1 MTKVWRK
8 GLPFSTEVAPLLAAM
23 PLLDEYREPL
33 MRLQGAW
40 DSLAL
45 LGQMSGAATDM
56 ADTRSAFEALT
67 GRLLD
72 SLARR
77 QFSNAVQQLQG
88 RAQVAIDILV
98 RNLFERTADVGFLA
112 ADGPL
117 RELLAHSARPER
129 GLQSAAQI
137 ATDLTPP
144 AGHHHGARGEAL
156 VASPIGASHEID
168 PAFDSDP
175 DNALDRHSDR
185 EPDHAFPQHQ
195 DRAVQLDAFREFVRQ
210 RLADYVAKYSVYDQ
224 VALLAADGRCLVALH
239 PDRCAPVVQDE
250 RLLRALEPGQAFVEV
265 HGPSDLL
272 GGASGLIYAAAVKAD
287 DGTMGVLCLSFKL
300 EDEMLGLFRALCAG
314 VPRSVL
320 VLKDAQGRVLLTSD
334 PWQIPLGAPLATAG
348 REQGFRMDFAGRD
361 YLACTA
367 AASGYEGYFGPGWSA
382 QMLQPLQHAFAD
394 APPQRQE
401 ARARG
406 VDTRELFDEELRSI
420 PLEARRIQR
429 ELSRSLWNG
438 KLKSRRLEDHAP
450 TRAAGASTNPAQGR
464 SPGNADFAVTLLN
477 EVERTGDQ
485 LRQVFERA
493 ISQLEESALGA
504 VFDTVGFQSELAISI
519 VNRNLY
525 ERANDCRWWAQD
537 ARLQQAL
544 AQGDADA
551 AAQVLSSI
559 HALYTVYSLLLVFDA
574 QGRVVAVSDPA
585 QVHHVGRS
593 LQGEWVR
600 AALAL
605 RDSSQYAVSAHAP
618 CGLYGE
624 DGRSPC
630 LVYAAAVPHPEG
642 QAAPVGGI
650 AIVFDGQPQFRAMLR
665 AALPSQPGSAALL
678 VTRSGEIVASS
689 DERWAVGAMLPVPL
703 PALST
708 LAPDQVVTG
717 EVELQGRVQ
726 AYGLAMSGGY
736 REYRRRTPPHPQDL
750 AALVLLPLGP
760 RLDETAQSQGQ
771 ASFVPLAP
779 GGARTLDIASVLVDH
794 QWLGLPAVQVL
805 AALERQRITAWP
817 QAPAA
822 VRGMLGFEGRMLP
835 VLDLG
840 QLLFHRPTGD
850 ECSLLVCRTSA
861 GQRLVLAVQQLG
873 QVFQAGADQLQPS
886 PTRPGWAAQAQVRLL
901 KGQGAEMLTLL
912 DCDDL
917 WRLVSGVA
925 PQEPASDL
933 PLLAAD

>member
-77 QFSNAVQQLQG
+77 QFGNAVQQLQG

-117 RELLAHSARPER
+117 RDLLQAD
-129 GLQSAAQI
+129 AQGGV
-137 ATDLTPP
+137 D
-144 AGHHHGARGEAL
+144 EA
-156 VASPIGASHEID
+156 D
-168 PAFDSDP
+168 QD
-175 DNALDRHSDR
+175 ALRHR
-185 EPDHAFPQHQ
+185 F
-195 DRAVQLDAFREFVRQ
+195 
-210 RLADYVAKYSVYDQ
+210 ADYVAKYSVYNQ
-224 VALLAADGRCLVALH
+224 VVLLAADGRRLAALD
-239 PDRCAPVVQDE
+239 PARCADRVQDE
-250 RLLRALEPGQAFVEV
+250 RLMRALAPDQAFVEV
-265 HGPSDLL
+265 HGPSALL
-272 GGASGLIYAAAVKAD
+272 NGANGLIYAAAVTSDSGAQ
-287 DGTMGVLCLSFKL
+287 GVLCLSFKL

-320 VLKDAQGRVLLTSD
+320 VLKNAEGQVLLTSD
-334 PWQIPLGAPLATAG
+334 PWQIPLGAPVPAAG
-348 REQGFRMDFAGRD
+348 QAQGFRVDFAGRD
-361 YLACTA
+361 YLSSSA

-394 APPQRQE
+394 APPERSE
-401 ARARG
+401 ARARD
-406 VDTRELFDEELRSI
+406 VDTRALFDEELRSI

-438 KLKSRRLEDHAP
+438 KLKSRAHAQVGLQAQ
-450 TRAAGASTNPAQGR
+450 AAGQSLAQGQP
-464 SPGNADFAVTLLN
+464 SGNGDFAVTLLN

-493 ISQLEESALGA
+493 IAQLEDSALGA
-504 VFDTVGFQSELAISI
+504 IFDSVGFQSELAISI

-525 ERANDCRWWAQD
+525 ERANDCRWWALD
-537 ARLQQAL
+537 ARLQRAL
-544 AQGDADA
+544 ADGH
-551 AAQVLSSI
+551 AAQAAEVLASI
-559 HALYTVYSLLLVFDA
+559 HALYTVYSLLLVFDT
-574 QGRVVAVSDPA
+574 QGRVVAVSDPSQA
-585 QVHHVGRS
+585 HHVGRS
-593 LQGEWVR
+593 LQGDWVR
-600 AALAL
+600 GALGL
-605 RDSSQYAVSAHAP
+605 RDASQYVVSAHEA

-624 DGRSPC
+624 SGDAPC
-630 LVYAAAVPHPEG
+630 LVYAAAVPHPAG
-642 QAAPVGGI
+642 GVHAAGGI
-650 AIVFDGQPQFRAMLR
+650 AVVFDGQPQFRAMLR
-665 AALPSQPGSAALL
+665 AALPGQPGSAALL
-678 VTRSGEIVASS
+678 VTRAGEVVASS
-689 DERWAVGAMLPVPL
+689 DDRWTAGQSLPIPLKELATL
-703 PALST
+703 PA
-708 LAPDQVVTG
+708 DQHVTG
-717 EVELQGRVQ
+717 EIMLDGRVQ

-736 REYRRRTPPHPQDL
+736 REYRRHTPPDAQDL
-750 AALVLLPLGP
+750 AAVVLLPLGP
-760 RLDETAQSQGQ
+760 RLEAAQAGH
-771 ASFVPLAP
+771 APAAFAPLAP
-779 GGARTLDIASVLVDH
+779 TGKQQLDLASFLVDH
-794 QWLGLPAVQVL
+794 QWLGLPAIQVL

-840 QLLFHRPTGD
+840 QLLFHRPCGD
-850 ECSLLVCRTSA
+850 EAALLVCRTSA

-873 QVFQAGADQLQPS
+873 QVFQASTDQLQAS

-912 DCDDL
+912 DGDDL

-925 PQEPASDL
+925 AQQADDV

>member
-77 QFSNAVQQLQG
+77 QFANAVQQLQG

-117 RELLAHSARPER
+117 KDLLAESARP
-129 GLQSAAQI
+129 
-137 ATDLTPP
+137 
-144 AGHHHGARGEAL
+144 
-156 VASPIGASHEID
+156 
-168 PAFDSDP
+168 
-175 DNALDRHSDR
+175 
-185 EPDHAFPQHQ
+185 
-195 DRAVQLDAFREFVRQ
+195 DRALELDAFRESVRQ

-250 RLLRALEPGQAFVEV
+250 RLLRALDPGQAFVEV
-265 HGPSDLL
+265 HGPSALL

-287 DGTMGVLCLSFKL
+287 NGTMGVLCLSFKL

-320 VLKDAQGRVLLTSD
+320 VLKDEQGRVLLTSD
-334 PWQIPLGAPLATAG
+334 PWQIPLGAPLATSG

-367 AASGYEGYFGPGWSA
+367 TASGYEGYFGPGWSA
-382 QMLQPLQHAFAD
+382 QMLQPLQHAFAE

-438 KLKSRRLEDHAP
+438 KLKSRSHALHAP
-450 TRAAGASTNPAQGR
+450 HASHGAAPPDTAFPAAGALTSASTSTSQGR
-464 SPGNADFAVTLLN
+464 TPSNADFAVTLLN

-493 ISQLEESALGA
+493 ITQLEESALGA

-537 ARLQQAL
+537 GRLQQAL
-544 AQGDADA
+544 AQGHADA
-551 AAQVLSSI
+551 AAEVLSSI

-585 QVHHVGRS
+585 QAHHVGRS

-605 RDSSQYAVSAHAP
+605 RDSSQYAVSSHEP

-630 LVYAAAVPHPEG
+630 LVYAAAVPHPDG
-642 QAAPVGGI
+642 PVAPVGGI

-717 EVELQGRVQ
+717 EVEWQGRVQ
-726 AYGLAMSGGY
+726 AFGLAMSGGY

-794 QWLGLPAVQVL
+794 QWLGLPAAQVL

-873 QVFQAGADQLQPS
+873 QVFQAGTDQLQPS

-901 KGQGAEMLTLL
+901 KGKGAEMLTLL

-917 WRLVSGVA
+917 WRLVSGAA
-925 PQEPASDL
+925 PQEPAGDL

>member
-77 QFSNAVQQLQG
+77 QFGNAVAQLQG

-117 RELLAHSARPER
+117 RELLVMARDTHDEADR
-129 GLQSAAQI
+129 GL
-137 ATDLTPP
+137 
-144 AGHHHGARGEAL
+144 
-156 VASPIGASHEID
+156 
-168 PAFDSDP
+168 
-175 DNALDRHSDR
+175 
-185 EPDHAFPQHQ
+185 DH
-195 DRAVQLDAFREFVRQ
+195 AVQLDAFRESVRQ

-224 VALLAADGRCLVALH
+224 VALLAADGRRLVALH

-250 RLLRALEPGQAFVEV
+250 RLLRALEPGQPFVEA
-265 HGPSDLL
+265 HGPSPLL

-287 DGTMGVLCLSFKL
+287 NGTMGVLCLSFKL

-320 VLKDAQGRVLLTSD
+320 VLKDDQGRVLLTSD
-334 PWQIPLGAPLATAG
+334 PWQIPLGAPLATSG

-367 AASGYEGYFGPGWSA
+367 VASGYEGYFGPGWSA

-394 APPQRQE
+394 APPQREE

-406 VDTRELFDEELRSI
+406 VDTRELFDDELRSI

-438 KLKSRRLEDHAP
+438 KLKSRSHGPLTQAGGSRPDASP
-450 TRAAGASTNPAQGR
+450 ATAAGASAGAFAGSSTGHT
-464 SPGNADFAVTLLN
+464 PGNADFAVTLLN

-485 LRQVFERA
+485 LRQVFEQA
-493 ISQLEESALGA
+493 ITQLEDSALGA

-551 AAQVLSSI
+551 ATEVLSSI

-585 QVHHVGRS
+585 QAHHVGRS
-593 LQGEWVR
+593 LQGEWVG

-605 RDSSQYAVSAHAP
+605 RDSSQYAVSAHAA
-618 CGLYGE
+618 CGLYGA
-624 DGRSPC
+624 DGSSPC
-630 LVYAAAVPHPEG
+630 LVYAAAVPHPDG
-642 QAAPVGGI
+642 HAAPVGGI

-665 AALPSQPGSAALL
+665 AALPGQPGSAALL
-678 VTRSGEIVASS
+678 VTRAGEIVACS
-689 DERWAVGAMLPVPL
+689 DERWAAGEPLPVAL
-703 PALST
+703 PALSA
-708 LAPDQVVTG
+708 LNPDQVVTG

-726 AYGLAMSGGY
+726 AFGLAMSGGY

-760 RLDETAQSQGQ
+760 RLDVTAQSQGP
-771 ASFVPLAP
+771 ASFVPLP
-779 GGARTLDIASVLVDH
+779 LGGARTLDIASVLVDH

-850 ECSLLVCRTSA
+850 EASLLVCRTSA

-873 QVFQAGADQLQPS
+873 QVFQAGTDELQPS

-912 DCDDL
+912 DSDDL
-917 WRLVSGVA
+917 WRLVSGAA
-925 PQEPASDL
+925 PQEPIGDL

>member
-77 QFSNAVQQLQG
+77 QFGNAVQQLQG

-117 RELLAHSARPER
+117 RDLLEADAQGTVEEAER
-129 GLQSAAQI
+129 
-137 ATDLTPP
+137 D
-144 AGHHHGARGEAL
+144 AL
-156 VASPIGASHEID
+156 
-168 PAFDSDP
+168 
-175 DNALDRHSDR
+175 RR
-185 EPDHAFPQHQ
+185 
-195 DRAVQLDAFREFVRQ
+195 

-224 VALLAADGRCLVALH
+224 VVLLAADGRRLVALD
-239 PDRCAPVVQDE
+239 PARCADQVHDD

-265 HGPSDLL
+265 HGPSALL

-287 DGTMGVLCLSFKL
+287 CGAQAVLCLSFKL

-334 PWQIPLGAPLATAG
+334 PWQIPLGAPLVAAG
-348 REQGFRMDFAGRD
+348 KEQGFRMDFAGRD
-361 YLACTA
+361 YLACSA

-394 APPQRQE
+394 APPEQSD

-438 KLKSRRLEDHAP
+438 KLKSRAHAHP
-450 TRAAGASTNPAQGR
+450 QSPSGGASASSEQRP
-464 SPGNADFAVTLLN
+464 SGNADFAVTLLN

-493 ISQLEESALGA
+493 ITQLEDSALGA

-525 ERANDCRWWAQD
+525 ERANDCRWWALD

-544 AQGDADA
+544 AQGDAERA
-551 AAQVLSSI
+551 AEVLSSI

-574 QGRVVAVSDPA
+574 QGRVVAVSDPS
-585 QVHHVGRS
+585 QDRHLGRQ
-593 LQGEWVR
+593 LQGDWVR
-600 AALAL
+600 GALAL
-605 RDSSQYAVSAHAP
+605 RDASQYVVSAHEA

-624 DGRSPC
+624 DGQSPC
-630 LVYAAAVPHPEG
+630 LVYASAVPHPDG
-642 QAAPVGGI
+642 GTTPVGGI

-689 DERWAVGAMLPVPL
+689 DERWSPGQALPIALKDLATL
-703 PALST
+703 PS
-708 LAPDQVVTG
+708 DQYVTG

-736 REYRRRTPPHPQDL
+736 REYRRHTPPHPQDL
-750 AALVLLPLGP
+750 AAVVLLPLGP
-760 RLDETAQSQGQ
+760 RQEDSADALAL
-771 ASFVPLAP
+771 AAFAPLAP
-779 GGARTLDIASVLVDH
+779 TGKQQIDLASFMVDH
-794 QWLGLPAVQVL
+794 QWLGLPAAQVL

-840 QLLFHRPTGD
+840 QLLFHRPCG
-850 ECSLLVCRTSA
+850 EEAALLVCRTSA

-873 QVFQAGADQLQPS
+873 QVFQASADQLQPS

-912 DCDDL
+912 EGDDL

-925 PQEPASDL
+925 AQQQADDL

>member
-8 GLPFSTEVAPLLAAM
+8 GLPFSTEVAPLLPAM

-77 QFSNAVQQLQG
+77 QLRNAVRQLQG
-88 RAQVAIDILV
+88 RAQVAIDILI

-117 RELLAHSARPER
+117 RELLQADAQ
-129 GLQSAAQI
+129 GAVNLDQVQS
-137 ATDLTPP
+137 LRRRF
-144 AGHHHGARGEAL
+144 G
-156 VASPIGASHEID
+156 
-168 PAFDSDP
+168 
-175 DNALDRHSDR
+175 
-185 EPDHAFPQHQ
+185 
-195 DRAVQLDAFREFVRQ
+195 
-210 RLADYVAKYSVYDQ
+210 DYVAKYSVYDQ
-224 VALLAADGRCLVALH
+224 VVLLAADGRRLAAL
-239 PDRCAPVVQDE
+239 DEARCAARVDDA
-250 RLLRALEPGQAFVEV
+250 RLRQALQPGQAFVEV
-265 HGPSDLL
+265 HGPSALL
-272 GGASGLIYAAAVKAD
+272 GGASGLIFAAAVQGAD
-287 DGTMGVLCLSFKL
+287 GATGVLCLSFKL

-314 VPRSVL
+314 VSRSVL

-334 PWQIPLGAPLATAG
+334 PWQIPLGAPLAGGGEAEG
-348 REQGFRMDFAGRD
+348 WRLDFAGRD
-361 YLACTA
+361 YLSCCA
-367 AASGYEGYFGPGWSA
+367 AASGYEGYFGPGWRA
-382 QMLQPLQHAFAD
+382 QMLQPLQHAFPD
-394 APPQRQE
+394 TAPEHRDE
-401 ARARG
+401 RAAQ

-438 KLKSRRLEDHAP
+438 KLRSRAHAQ
-450 TRAAGASTNPAQGR
+450 AGATGGP
-464 SPGNADFAVTLLN
+464 DFAVTLLN

-493 ISQLEESALGA
+493 IAQLEDGALGA
-504 VFDTVGFQSELAISI
+504 VFDGVAFQSELAISI

-525 ERANDCRWWAQD
+525 ERANDCRWWALD
-537 ARLQQAL
+537 ARLQRAL
-544 AQGDADA
+544 AEGDA
-551 AAQVLSSI
+551 AAAAEVLGSI
-559 HALYTVYSLLLVFDA
+559 HALYTVYALLLVFDP

-585 QVHHVGRS
+585 QTHHVGRRLS
-593 LQGEWVR
+593 GDWVGQT
-600 AALAL
+600 LGL
-605 RDSSQYAVSAHAP
+605 RDSSQYVVSAHEA
-618 CGLYGE
+618 CGLYGAQ
-624 DGRSPC
+624 GQAPC
-630 LVYAAAVPHPEG
+630 LVYAAGVPHPAG
-642 QAAPVGGI
+642 GATLAGGI

-678 VTRSGEIVASS
+678 VTRAGEVVASS
-689 DERWAVGAMLPVPL
+689 DERWSPGDRAPVPVSEL
-703 PALST
+703 AALQ
-708 LAPDQVVTG
+708 ADRHVTG
-717 EVELQGRVQ
+717 ELEREGRVQ

-736 REYRRRTPPHPQDL
+736 REYRRDTPPHPQDL

-760 RLDETAQSQGQ
+760 RSSQPSGDATQAAFAPLPAGGGEVLDL
-771 ASFVPLAP
+771 ASFV
-779 GGARTLDIASVLVDH
+779 VDH
-794 QWLGLPAVQVL
+794 QWLGLPAAQVL

-840 QLLFHRPTGD
+840 QLLFHRPCG
-850 ECSLLVCRTSA
+850 EEAALLVCQTGA

-873 QVFQAGADQLQPS
+873 QVFVAGTAQLQPS
-886 PTRPGWAAQAQVRLL
+886 PTRPGWAAQALVRLL
-901 KGQGAEMLTLL
+901 KGQGQQMLTLL
-912 DCDDL
+912 EADDL
-917 WRLVSGVA
+917 WRLVNGTAPVA
-925 PQEPASDL
+925 DEV
-933 PLLAAD
+933 PLLAG

>member
-23 PLLDEYREPL
+23 PLLEEYREPL

-40 DSLAL
+40 DSLSL

-56 ADTRSAFEALT
+56 ANTRSAFEALT

-77 QFSNAVQQLQG
+77 QFDNAVQQLQG
-88 RAQVAIDILV
+88 RSQVAIDILV

-117 RELLAHSARPER
+117 KALLGADGDQRRTSP
-129 GLQSAAQI
+129 AA
-137 ATDLTPP
+137 
-144 AGHHHGARGEAL
+144 
-156 VASPIGASHEID
+156 D
-168 PAFDSDP
+168 PAFDRATDSAFDP
-175 DNALDRHSDR
+175 AADAAADPATD
-185 EPDHAFPQHQ
+185 PA
-195 DRAVQLDAFREFVRQ
+195 AVQQ

-239 PDRCAPVVQDE
+239 PERCAEQVRDE
-250 RLLRALEPGQAFVEV
+250 RLLRALNPGQAFVEV
-265 HGPSDLL
+265 HGPSPLL
-272 GGASGLIYAAAVKAD
+272 GGASGLIYAAAVTAD
-287 DGTMGVLCLSFKL
+287 NGTRGVLCLSFKL

-320 VLKDAQGRVLLTSD
+320 VLKDAEGRVLLTSD
-334 PWQIPLGAPLATAG
+334 PWQIPLGAPLAAAD
-348 REQGFRMDFAGRD
+348 RAQGFRIDFAGRD
-361 YLACTA
+361 YLACSA

-394 APPQRQE
+394 APPQRGE

-420 PLEARRIQR
+420 PLEALRIQR

-438 KLKSRRLEDHAP
+438 KLKSRSR
-450 TRAAGASTNPAQGR
+450 GAQFRTEGEVAN
-464 SPGNADFAVTLLN
+464 GNADFAVTLLN
-477 EVERTGDQ
+477 EVERTGEQ

-493 ISQLEESALGA
+493 IHQLEESALGA

-544 AQGDADA
+544 ARGDAHA
-551 AAQVLSSI
+551 ATEVLSSI

-574 QGRVVAVSDPA
+574 QGRVLAVSDPA
-585 QVHHVGRS
+585 QSHHVGRS

-600 AALAL
+600 GALAL
-605 RDSSQYAVSAHAP
+605 RDSSHYVVSPHEP
-618 CGLYGE
+618 CGLYGD
-624 DGRSPC
+624 DGASPC
-630 LVYAAAVPHPEG
+630 LVYATAVPHPERTMT
-642 QAAPVGGI
+642 PTGGI
-650 AIVFDGQPQFRAMLR
+650 AIVFDGQPQFRAMLQ
-665 AALPSQPGSAALL
+665 AALPRQPGSAALL

-689 DERWAVGAMLPVPL
+689 DARWAVGQSFPLAL
-703 PALST
+703 PALAT
-708 LAPDQVVTG
+708 LLPDQVVTG
-717 EVELQGRVQ
+717 ELELQGRVQ

-736 REYRRRTPPHPQDL
+736 REYRRQTPPHPQDL

-760 RLDETAQSQGQ
+760 RQGEASDAQPGAAFLPLPPSGRQMLDL
-771 ASFVPLAP
+771 ASFQ
-779 GGARTLDIASVLVDH
+779 VDH
-794 QWLGLPAVQVL
+794 QWLGLPAPQVL
-805 AALERQRITAWP
+805 AALGRQRITAWP

-822 VRGMLGFEGRMLP
+822 VRGMLGFEGQMLP

-840 QLLFHRPTGD
+840 QLLFHRPCG
-850 ECSLLVCRTSA
+850 EEASLLVCATRQ

-873 QVFQAGADQLQPS
+873 QVFQSGAEQLQPS
-886 PTRPGWAAQAQVRLL
+886 PTRPGWAAQARVHLL
-901 KGQGAEMLTLL
+901 KGKGADMLTLL

-917 WRLVSGVA
+917 WRLVSGGPDQSPVD
-925 PQEPASDL
+925 DL

>member
-77 QFSNAVQQLQG
+77 QFSNAIQQLQG

-117 RELLAHSARPER
+117 RQLLAISRETHDDEADP
-129 GLQSAAQI
+129 GLDQ
-137 ATDLTPP
+137 
-144 AGHHHGARGEAL
+144 
-156 VASPIGASHEID
+156 
-168 PAFDSDP
+168 
-175 DNALDRHSDR
+175 
-185 EPDHAFPQHQ
+185 
-195 DRAVQLDAFREFVRQ
+195 AVQLDTFRESVRQ

-224 VALLAADGRCLVALH
+224 VALLAADGRRLVALH
-239 PDRCAPVVQDE
+239 PDRCAAVVQDD

-265 HGPSDLL
+265 HGPSPLL

-287 DGTMGVLCLSFKL
+287 NGTMGVLCLSFKL

-334 PWQIPLGAPLATAG
+334 PWQIPLGAPLATSG
-348 REQGFRMDFAGRD
+348 REEGFRMDFAGRD

-367 AASGYEGYFGPGWSA
+367 VASGYEGYFGPGWSA

-394 APPQRQE
+394 APPQREE

-406 VDTRELFDEELRSI
+406 VDTRELFDDELRSI

-438 KLKSRRLEDHAP
+438 KLKSRSHGPLTQPVGGRTDASSAV
-450 TRAAGASTNPAQGR
+450 AAGASSGHSAGPSAR
-464 SPGNADFAVTLLN
+464 SSAASSTGHPPGNADFAVTLLN

-493 ISQLEESALGA
+493 ITQLEDSALGA

-544 AQGDADA
+544 AQGDADTA
-551 AAQVLSSI
+551 TEVLSSI
-559 HALYTVYSLLLVFDA
+559 HALYTVYSLLLVFDP

-585 QVHHVGRS
+585 QAHHVGSS

-605 RDSSQYAVSAHAP
+605 RDSSQYTVSSHAP
-618 CGLYGE
+618 CGLYGA

-630 LVYAAAVPHPEG
+630 LVYAAAVPHPHG
-642 QAAPVGGI
+642 DAAPVGGI

-678 VTRSGEIVASS
+678 VTRAGEIVASS
-689 DERWAVGAMLPVPL
+689 DERWAAGEQWPVAL

-708 LAPDQVVTG
+708 LNPDQVVTG

-726 AYGLAMSGGY
+726 AFGLAMSGGY

-750 AALVLLPLGP
+750 ATLVLLPLGP
-760 RLDETAQSQGQ
+760 RLDATAQSQGPV
-771 ASFVPLAP
+771 SFVPLPP

-850 ECSLLVCRTSA
+850 EASLLVCRTSA

-873 QVFQAGADQLQPS
+873 QVFQAGADQLQAS

-912 DCDDL
+912 DSDDL

>member
-77 QFSNAVQQLQG
+77 QFGNAVLQLQG

-117 RELLAHSARPER
+117 KELLAASAASGEDNPSSDSARDPSGEFLHESSR
-129 GLQSAAQI
+129 N
-137 ATDLTPP
+137 P
-144 AGHHHGARGEAL
+144 HHISL
-156 VASPIGASHEID
+156 
-168 PAFDSDP
+168 
-175 DNALDRHSDR
+175 R
-185 EPDHAFPQHQ
+185 ES
-195 DRAVQLDAFREFVRQ
+195 VRQ

-224 VALLAADGRCLVALH
+224 VALLDAEGRRLVALH
-239 PDRCAPVVQDE
+239 PDRCADVVRDD
-250 RLLRALEPGQAFVEV
+250 RLLRALESGQAFVEV
-265 HGPSDLL
+265 HGPSPLL

-287 DGTMGVLCLSFKL
+287 NGAMGVLCLSFKL

-320 VLKDAQGRVLLTSD
+320 VLKDQQGRVLLTSD
-334 PWQIPLGAPLATAG
+334 PWQIPLGAPLTDSG

-406 VDTRELFDEELRSI
+406 VDTRELFDDELRSI

-438 KLKSRRLEDHAP
+438 KLKSRSHGPQTLSGDLRSDA
-450 TRAAGASTNPAQGR
+450 AAGTTVGAATARASAARTSTAVATSVSAAHSTGTASAR
-464 SPGNADFAVTLLN
+464 TAGNADFAVTLLN

-493 ISQLEESALGA
+493 ITQLEESALGA

-537 ARLQQAL
+537 ARLQQSL

-551 AAQVLSSI
+551 AAAVLSSI

-585 QVHHVGRS
+585 QAHHVGRP
-593 LQGEWVR
+593 LQGDWVR

-605 RDSSQYAVSAHAP
+605 RDSSQYTVSAHEA
-618 CGLYGE
+618 CGLYGD

-630 LVYAAAVPHPEG
+630 LVYATGVPHPDG
-642 QAAPVGGI
+642 SVAPVGGI

-665 AALPSQPGSAALL
+665 AALPSQAGSAALL

-689 DERWAVGAMLPVPL
+689 DERWAVGETLPVSL
-703 PALST
+703 PALATMS
-708 LAPDQVVTG
+708 PDEVVTG

-779 GGARTLDIASVLVDH
+779 GGAQTLDIASFLVDH
-794 QWLGLPAVQVL
+794 QWLGLPAPQVL

-840 QLLFHRPTGD
+840 QLLFHRPTG
-850 ECSLLVCRTSA
+850 EEASLLVCRTSA

-873 QVFQAGADQLQPS
+873 QVFQAGSEQLQLS

-901 KGQGAEMLTLL
+901 KGQGAQMLTLL
-912 DCDDL
+912 DADDL

-925 PQEPASDL
+925 PQEPANDL